1 MCAARYQ
8 PVLTHPQDF
17 INTVKLDE
25 VIFGKMF
32 PCSSGNFQQFP
43 LFFFFPPGREISF
56 DLFSAEFTKLD
67 SEYRETVGSCFS
79 ENSVVKSRSLQD
91 FVEGEL
97 TSN

>member
-1 MCAARYQ
+1 MKSYLAKCSRAA
-8 PVLTHPQDF
+8 PAISNSFLF
-17 INTVKLDE
+17 
-25 VIFGKMF
+25 
-32 PCSSGNFQQFP
+32 
-43 LFFFFPPGREISF
+43 FFFFPPGREISF

>member
-1 MCAARYQ
+1 MKSYLAKCSRAA
-8 PVLTHPQDF
+8 PAISNSF
-17 INTVKLDE
+17 
-25 VIFGKMF
+25 
-32 PCSSGNFQQFP
+32 